1 MVKLLGVNLK
11 DLIPENAKQDIEIK
25 SLKGYS
31 IALDGYNMLYQFLAA
46 IRQPDG
52 TPLIDSQGNITSHI
66 SGLFYRTINLIEE
79 GIKPIYV
86 FDGKPPEMKKREIEE
101 RISRR
106 QQYAEKYQKA
116 KEEGRIEEAKKY
128 AQAST
133 TLSNTMVNDAKQLLT
148 YMGIPW
154 IQAPADGE
162 AQAAYMAKKGDVY
175 AAGSQ
180 DYDSLLF
187 GSPKLVRNLA
197 ITGKRKLPNKEEYV
211 EIKPELINLFD
222 MLKLLDI
229 SREQLILIGILL
241 GTDFNPDGV
250 KGYGPKTALK
260 FVKEYK
266 DPIKAL
272 NSMKI
277 DWGEVDPMKIYN
289 YFLNPPS
296 NENYKIEWK
305 EPDEE
310 KILDMLV
317 KQHDFNEDRV
327 KKAIERLRKSYKE
340 SIKSKQARLDNWFK

>member
-1 MVKLLGVNLK
+1 MKILGVNLK
-11 DLIPENAKQDIEIK
+11 ELIPEKAKQEIDLK
-25 SLKGYS
+25 ALKGYTV
-31 IALDGYNMLYQFLAA
+31 ALDGYNMLYQFLAA

-52 TPLIDSQGNITSHI
+52 TPLIDSKGNITSHI

-79 GIKPIYV
+79 GVKPIYV
-86 FDGKPPEMKKREIEE
+86 FDGKPPEMKKKEIED
-101 RISRR
+101 RINRR

-116 KEEGRIEEAKKY
+116 KQEGKIEEAKKY

-133 TLSNTMVNDAKQLLT
+133 SLSNKMVEDAKQLLT

-154 IQAPADGE
+154 VQAPADGE

-187 GSPKLVRNLA
+187 GSPRLLRNLA
-197 ITGKRKLPNKEEYV
+197 ITGKRKLPNKEEYI
-211 EIKPELINLFD
+211 EIKPELINLND
-222 MLKLLDI
+222 MLKALEI
-229 SREQLILIGILL
+229 SREQLIVIGILL

-260 FVKEYK
+260 YIKEHK

-272 NSMKI
+272 NSLKLE
-277 DWGEVDPMKIYN
+277 DEDVDVMKIYE

-296 NENYKIEWK
+296 NDNYKIEWK
-305 EPDEE
+305 DPSEE

-317 KQHDFNEDRV
+317 KEHDFNEDRV
-327 KKAIERLRKSYKE
+327 KKALERLKKSFKE
-340 SIKSKQARLDNWFK
+340 SVKSKQARLDNWF

>member
-1 MVKLLGVNLK
+1 MVKILGVNLK
-11 DLIPENAKQDIEIK
+11 DLIPDKAKQEIDLK
-25 SLKGYS
+25 ALKGYTV
-31 IALDGYNMLYQFLAA
+31 ALDGYNMLYQFLAA

-52 TPLIDSQGNITSHI
+52 TPLIDSKGNITSHI

-79 GIKPIYV
+79 GVKPIYV
-86 FDGKPPEMKKREIEE
+86 FDGKPPEMKKKEIED
-101 RISRR
+101 RINRR

-116 KEEGRIEEAKKY
+116 KQEGKIEEAKKY

-133 TLSNTMVNDAKQLLT
+133 SLSNKMVEDAKQLLT

-154 IQAPADGE
+154 VQAPADGE

-187 GSPKLVRNLA
+187 GSPKLLRNLA
-197 ITGKRKLPNKEEYV
+197 ITGKRKLPNKEEYI
-211 EIKPELINLFD
+211 EIKPELINLND
-222 MLKLLDI
+222 MLKTLEI
-229 SREQLILIGILL
+229 SREQLIVIGILL

-260 FVKEYK
+260 YVKEHK

-272 NSMKI
+272 NSLKI
-277 DWGEVDPMKIYN
+277 ENEDVDVMKIYE

-296 NENYKIEWK
+296 NTNYKIEWK
-305 EPDEE
+305 DPNEE

-317 KQHDFNEDRV
+317 KEHDFNEDRV
-327 KKAIERLRKSYKE
+327 KKALERLKKSFKE
-340 SIKSKQARLDNWFK
+340 SVKSKQARLDNWF

>member
-1 MVKLLGVNLK
+1 MKILGVNLK
-11 DLIPENAKQDIEIK
+11 DLIPDKAKQEIDLK
-25 SLKGYS
+25 ALKGYTV
-31 IALDGYNMLYQFLAA
+31 ALDGYNMLYQFLAA

-52 TPLIDSQGNITSHI
+52 TPLIDSKGNITSHI

-79 GIKPIYV
+79 GVKPIYV
-86 FDGKPPEMKKREIEE
+86 FDGKPPEMKKKEIED
-101 RISRR
+101 RINRR

-116 KEEGRIEEAKKY
+116 KQEGKIEEAKKY

-133 TLSNTMVNDAKQLLT
+133 SLSNKMVEDAKQLLT

-154 IQAPADGE
+154 VQAPADGE

-187 GSPKLVRNLA
+187 GSPKLLRNLA
-197 ITGKRKLPNKEEYV
+197 ITGKRKLPNKEEYI
-211 EIKPELINLFD
+211 EIKPELINLND
-222 MLKLLDI
+222 MLKTLEI
-229 SREQLILIGILL
+229 SREQLIVIGILL

-260 FVKEYK
+260 YVKEHK

-272 NSMKI
+272 NSLKI
-277 DWGEVDPMKIYN
+277 ENEDVDVMKIYE

-296 NENYKIEWK
+296 NTNYKIEWK
-305 EPDEE
+305 DPNEE

-317 KQHDFNEDRV
+317 KEHDFNEDRV
-327 KKAIERLRKSYKE
+327 KKALERLKKSFKE
-340 SIKSKQARLDNWFK
+340 SVKSKQARLDNWF